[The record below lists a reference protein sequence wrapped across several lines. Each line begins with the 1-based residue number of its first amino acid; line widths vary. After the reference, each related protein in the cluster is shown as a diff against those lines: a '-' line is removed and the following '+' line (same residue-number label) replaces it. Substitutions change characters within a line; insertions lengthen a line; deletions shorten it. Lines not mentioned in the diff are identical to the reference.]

1 MPDGLSSAH
10 RNLPGRALLYMA
22 AGVAAFALLD
32 AGAKWLTVAF
42 GVAQIIFLGRL
53 FTLALVLAVALR
65 AGGLR
70 QFRTRR
76 VWRHVARTVTSVLT
90 MATFFWALSLM
101 PLANVVALTF
111 AAPLIMTVLS
121 VPMLGEKVE
130 PRRWAAIGVGFIGV
144 LIMLQPT
151 GDGFDWAALI
161 PLVCALFYA
170 LSVIVSRQLTA
181 TESINNLLLWVSGGA
196 IVFTAPFMPLEWK
209 TPDLFELSIFAFT
222 GLASA
227 VGQFLMLRAFR
238 YGEVSL
244 LAPIE
249 YTGLIWAAVLGYL
262 LWDEIPGWPIW
273 LGAPIV
279 AGCSLYIARRE
290 TRRARQRLALG
301 AAVSGEGAP

>member
-32 AGAKWLTVAF
+32 AGAKWLTAAY

-53 FTLALVLAVALR
+53 FTLVLVLAVALP

-76 VWRHVARTVTSVLT
+76 LWRHIARTVASVLT

-121 VPMLGEKVE
+121 VVMLGENVE
-130 PRRWAAIGVGFIGV
+130 PRRWVAIGVGFLGV
-144 LIMLQPT
+144 LIMLRPA
-151 GDGFDWAALI
+151 GDFDWAALI
-161 PLVCALFYA
+161 PLACALFYA
-170 LSVIVSRQLTA
+170 LSIIVSRQLTA

-196 IVFTAPFMPLEWK
+196 ILFTAPFMPLEWK
-209 TPDLFELSIFAFT
+209 TPDLFELGIFAFT
-222 GLASA
+222 GLASG

-244 LAPIE
+244 LAPLE
-249 YTGLIWAAVLGYL
+249 YTALIWAAVLGYL
-262 LWDEIPGWPIW
+262 IWDEVPGWPIW

-279 AGCSLYIARRE
+279 AGCSLYIARHE

-301 AAVSGEGAP
+301 AGIPGEGAP